1 MSKIRTV
8 GIAGTGLIG
17 AGWAARLLIRGFDV
31 IAYDVHPA
39 AEAKLRA
46 AIDVAWPSMSKLL
59 GTSGKKGKL
68 SFTTDLKEMASK
80 ADFIHEAAPE
90 REDLKV
96 KLFRDIDAIARPEVV
111 ISSSS
116 SGFLPTVQ
124 AIAAASPPRRGISPR
139 PPRAPRRAGARLA
152 ACARGSSPTLWRRAA
167 RREE

>member
-1 MSKIRTV
+1 MSKIKTV

-59 GTSGKKGKL
+59 GSSGKKGKL

-96 KLFRDIDAIARPEVV
+96 KLFRDIDAIATARRYHFVV
-111 ISSSS
+111 VLR
-116 SGFLPTVQ
+116 LPAHRA
-124 AIAAASPPRRGISPR
+124 AIPMPAPRAGDHR
-139 PPRAPRRAGARLA
+139 PPLQPGLSPAPR
-152 ACARGSSPTLWRRAA
+152 
-167 RREE
+167 